1 MELSEYRNQM
11 FQDIQV
17 AASANIAD
25 ISSEFINYA
34 TNILIDAEEIEDF
47 TECYFESIGKR
58 NKRIQIDGYNI
69 DEVDYSCCIFIS
81 DFTNDEEINTL
92 TNTDIDR
99 LYEKMKAYI
108 DNAIT
113 GYIREYCE
121 ESSAGYEFALQIEEE
136 LENITKFRFFI
147 LTDKLISKRVKS
159 VKKEDICNRQ
169 VELNVWDITRLRDI
183 EQSKTGKEEI
193 EVNFED
199 YGIDGLPCLNAMTS
213 EVEQYNAFL
222 MAISGDILAKIYLEY
237 GARLLEGNVRS
248 FLSNKSKVN
257 KGIRNT
263 ILTKPEMF
271 FAYNNGIA
279 ATASFIE
286 SKVTE
291 RGLMITKI
299 KNLQIINGGQ
309 TTASIANSVLRKE
322 GDVAKVFVPM
332 KLSIVEGEKADE
344 IIPLISRCANSQ
356 NKIDEADFAS
366 NHPFHIRMEEFSRK
380 ILAPA
385 VDGNQYQT
393 GWFYERA
400 RGQYLQAQMK
410 LSVSEKKTFALKW
423 SKKQIIRK
431 VDLAKYLNSYSEY
444 PHVVSKGAQAGASF
458 FHSNIVKE
466 WEKSDEKF
474 NQLYYKRAVVQ
485 AILFRTVETIV
496 SDQDWYKAIK
506 SYRANIVTY
515 SIAVIFREVRKLHE
529 KDLDYKRIWS
539 EQKIYNELKQQIVV
553 TSKEVFEFI
562 TDEDRPTLNVTQ
574 WCKQEACWNRAKENS
589 WTVLSE
595 FINTLVSKSEL
606 REEEND
612 AKEMQ
617 KVTNEIKAE
626 TEVIEKGTAYWHK
639 LMKWADDRKLISSID
654 KDFLKLAVNIE
665 RTGKIPS
672 TKQAKRILLIRDK
685 LLLEGYQE

>member
-1 MELSEYRNQM
+1 MELIDYRNQM

-17 AASANIAD
+17 SARANIAD
-25 ISSEFINYA
+25 ISSEFINYV

-81 DFTNDEEINTL
+81 DFTNDENINTL
-92 TNTDIDR
+92 TNTEIDR
-99 LYEKMKAYI
+99 LFEKMRAYI
-108 DNAIT
+108 DNAIS

-121 ESSAGYEFALQIEEE
+121 ESSAGYEFALQVEEE
-136 LENITKFRFFI
+136 IESITKFRFFI
-147 LTDKLISKRVKS
+147 LTDKVISKRVKS
-159 VKKEDICNRQ
+159 VKKEDVFNRH

-193 EVNFED
+193 EINFEE
-199 YGIDGLPCLNAMTS
+199 YGVDGLPCLRAMTS

-222 MAISGDILAKIYLEY
+222 MAISGGILAEIYLEY

-286 SKVTE
+286 SKETE
-291 RGLMITKI
+291 RGLIITKI

-322 GDVAKVFVPM
+322 GDVTKVFVPM
-332 KLSIVEGEKADE
+332 KLSIVEGEKAEE

-380 ILAPA
+380 VLAPA

-400 RGQYLQAQMK
+400 RGQYSQAQMK
-410 LSVSEKKTFALKW
+410 LSASEKKTFALKW
-423 SKKQIIRK
+423 NKKQIIRK
-431 VDLAKYLNSYSEY
+431 VDLAKYLNSYNEY
-444 PHVVSKGAQAGASF
+444 PHIVSKGAQACASF
-458 FHSNIVKE
+458 FHGNIVKE
-466 WEKSDEKF
+466 WDKSDDKF
-474 NQLYYKRAVVQ
+474 NQLYFKRAVAL

-496 SDQDWYKAIK
+496 SDQEWYKAIK

-515 SIAVIFREVRKLHE
+515 SMAVLFNEIHKAGE
-529 KDLDYKRIWS
+529 KDLDYKKIWN
-539 EQKIYNELKQQIVV
+539 EQKVYNELKQQIVI
-553 TSKEVFEFI
+553 TSKEVFDFI
-562 TDEDRPTLNVTQ
+562 TDEERPTLNVTQ
-574 WCKQEACWNRAKENS
+574 WCKQEACWSRAKNLS
-589 WTVLSE
+589 WTILPE
-595 FINTLVSKSEL
+595 FVNTLVFKTDL
-606 REEEND
+606 VEEEQD
-612 AKEMQ
+612 AKEIQ
-617 KVTNEIKAE
+617 KVSNEVKDE
-626 TEVIEKGTAYWHK
+626 MEVIEKGQVYWHK
-639 LMKWADDRKLISSID
+639 LLQWSEDRKLLSSID
-654 KDFLKLAVNIE
+654 KDFLKLAINIE

-685 LLLEGYQE
+685 ILLEGYQE

>member
-1 MELSEYRNQM
+1 MELIDYRERM

-17 AASANIAD
+17 SARANIAD
-25 ISSEFINYA
+25 ISSEFINYV
-34 TNILIDAEEIEDF
+34 TTILIDAEEIEDF
-47 TECYFESIGKR
+47 TECYFECIGKR

-81 DFTNDEEINTL
+81 DFTNDVEISTL
-92 TNTDIDR
+92 TSTDIDR

-108 DNAIT
+108 DNAIS
-113 GYIREYCE
+113 GYIRESCE
-121 ESSAGYEFALQIEEE
+121 ESSAGYEFALQIENEFE
-136 LENITKFRFFI
+136 SIMKFRFFI
-147 LTDKLISKRVKS
+147 LTDKIISKRVKS

-193 EVNFED
+193 EVSFEE
-199 YGIDGLPCLNAMTS
+199 YGIDGLPSLRAMTS

-222 MAISGDILAKIYLEY
+222 MAISGDILAQIYLEY

-263 ILTKPEMF
+263 ILNKPEMF

-279 ATASFIE
+279 ATASSIE
-286 SKVTE
+286 SEETE
-291 RGLMITKI
+291 RGLIITKI

-322 GDVAKVFVPM
+322 GDVTKVFVPM

-344 IIPLISRCANSQ
+344 IIPLISRCANRQ

-380 ILAPA
+380 VLAPA

-400 RGQYLQAQMK
+400 RGQYSQAQMK
-410 LSVSEKKTFALKW
+410 LSISERKAFILKW

-431 VDLAKYLNSYSEY
+431 VDLAKYINSYNEY
-444 PHVVSKGAQAGASF
+444 PHIVSKGAQAGASF
-458 FHSNIVKE
+458 FHGNIVKE
-466 WEKSDEKF
+466 WEKSDDKF
-474 NQLYYKRAVVQ
+474 NQLYYKRAVAL
-485 AILFRTVETIV
+485 AILFKTVETIV
-496 SDQDWYKAIK
+496 SDQEWYKVIK

-515 SIAVIFREVRKLHE
+515 SIAVIFHEIRKIDE
-529 KDLDYKRIWS
+529 KDLDYKRVWS
-539 EQKIYNELKQQIVV
+539 EQKIYNELKQQIVI
-553 TSKEVFEFI
+553 TSKEVYEFI
-562 TDEDRPTLNVTQ
+562 TDEDRLTLNVTQ
-574 WCKQEACWNRAKENS
+574 WCKQEACWNRSKDS
-589 WTVLSE
+589 CWTVLPE
-595 FINTLVSKSEL
+595 FINTLVSKTEL
-606 REEEND
+606 KEEEND
-612 AKEMQ
+612 AKELQ
-617 KVTNEIKAE
+617 KVSNDVNAE
-626 TEVIEKGTAYWHK
+626 MDIIEKGTEYWRK
-639 LMKWADDRKLISSID
+639 IMDWAEDRKLISSID
-654 KDFLKLAVNIE
+654 KDFLKIAVNVE
-665 RTGKIPS
+665 YTGKIPS
-672 TKQAKRILLIRDK
+672 TKQTKRILLIRDK
-685 LLLEGYQE
+685 VLLEGYQE